1 MEYID
6 KEIIVNLGKEMSVF
20 LHKYSF
26 ALSKQDIS
34 KYSFRYTYRNKDMYI
49 LLKGSFLPYD
59 YPPYLN
65 IIAGK
70 GEDVFPE
77 CDINS
82 APLWMIIRYLTNS
95 HYAKEYDLNLISKS
109 DFFERIKSDMKCYLQ
124 SFLNGDF
131 EMIEKA
137 RKWYANELDLDNIGD
152 K

>member
-6 KEIIVNLGKEMSVF
+6 KKKIVDFNKEMSVF
-20 LHKYSF
+20 LRKYSF
-26 ALSKQDIS
+26 MLSKQEIS
-34 KYSFRYTYRNKDMYI
+34 EYFFRYVYRNKDMYI
-49 LLKGSFLPYD
+49 LLKGSFHPYD

-82 APLWMIIRYLTNS
+82 VPLWMVIRYLTNS
-95 HYAKEYDLNLISKS
+95 HCAKEYDLNFISKS
-109 DFFERIKSDMKCYLQ
+109 NFFKRIKSDMKSYLQ

-131 EMIEKA
+131 EMIEEA
-137 RKWYANELDLDNIGD
+137 RKWYANELDSDNIDNG
-152 K
+152 